1 MSILEGTG
9 RGRLATPA
17 TDQEVS
23 MNIGLASDRS
33 GVPAKTIRYYEA
45 IGLIPPA
52 DRTGGNYRDYDDS
65 AVRILQFLKR
75 ARAFG
80 FTIDDCRELMSLYR
94 DRNRSS
100 ADVKAIAQH
109 RVAEI
114 EAKIVELKALR
125 DTLGHLVERC
135 HGDERP
141 DCPILDDLAR

>member
-1 MSILEGTG
+1 
-9 RGRLATPA
+9 
-17 TDQEVS
+17 
-23 MNIGLASDRS
+23 MNIGHASDRS
-33 GVPAKTIRYYEA
+33 GVPAKTIRYYES

-100 ADVKAIAQH
+100 ADVKAIAQR
-109 RVAEI
+109 RVEQI
-114 EAKIVELKALR
+114 EAKILELKALR

-141 DCPILDDLAR
+141 DCPILDDLARQRAR

>member
-1 MSILEGTG
+1 
-9 RGRLATPA
+9 
-17 TDQEVS
+17 
-23 MNIGLASDRS
+23 MNIGLASERS
-33 GVPAKTIRYYEA
+33 GIPAKTIRYYES
-45 IGLIPPA
+45 IGLVPPA
-52 DRTGGNYRDYDDS
+52 IRTDGNYRDYDDS

-80 FTIDDCRELMSLYR
+80 LTIDDCRELLSLYR

-100 ADVKAIAQH
+100 ADVKAIARH
-109 RVAEI
+109 RIEEI
-114 EAKIVELKALR
+114 EAKILELKALR

>member
-1 MSILEGTG
+1 
-9 RGRLATPA
+9 
-17 TDQEVS
+17 

-33 GVPAKTIRYYEA
+33 GVPAKTIRYYEF

-52 DRTGGNYRDYDDS
+52 DRTEGNYRDYDDS

-100 ADVKAIAQH
+100 GDVKAIAQR
-109 RVAEI
+109 RVVEI
-114 EAKIVELKALR
+114 EAKILELKALR

-141 DCPILDDLAR
+141 DCPILDDLGR

>member
-1 MSILEGTG
+1 
-9 RGRLATPA
+9 
-17 TDQEVS
+17 
-23 MNIGLASDRS
+23 MNIGLASERS
-33 GVPAKTIRYYEA
+33 GVPAKTIRYYES

-52 DRTGGNYRDYDDS
+52 DRTDGNYRDYDDS
-65 AVRILQFLKR
+65 AVSVLQFLKR

-100 ADVKAIAQH
+100 ADVKALAQR
-109 RVAEI
+109 RVEQI
-114 EAKIVELKALR
+114 EAKILELKALR

-141 DCPILDDLAR
+141 DCPILDDLAG

>member
-1 MSILEGTG
+1 
-9 RGRLATPA
+9 
-17 TDQEVS
+17 
-23 MNIGLASDRS
+23 MNIGLASDRA
-33 GVPAKTIRYYEA
+33 GVPAKTIRYYES

-52 DRTGGNYRDYDDS
+52 ERTDGNYRDYDDS
-65 AVRILQFLKR
+65 AVRVLQFLKR

-100 ADVKAIAQH
+100 ADVKAIAQR

-114 EAKIVELKALR
+114 EAKILELKALR

>member
-1 MSILEGTG
+1 
-9 RGRLATPA
+9 
-17 TDQEVS
+17 

-33 GVPAKTIRYYEA
+33 GVPAKTIRYYES
-45 IGLIPPA
+45 IGLIPAA
-52 DRTGGNYRDYDDS
+52 DRTDGNYRDYDDS

-100 ADVKAIAQH
+100 ADVKAIAQR
-109 RVAEI
+109 RVEEI
-114 EAKIVELKALR
+114 EAKILELKALR